1 MKKIFIDIIACVAM
15 ISALAACN
23 TEKPGND
30 EDKEGDEI
38 PAVSAFERNVC
49 IMEFT
54 GTWCTFCP
62 SAATTVNYMVS
73 DAYKDRAY
81 ALAFHI
87 EDEYSISEGK
97 RLYNGFGLTSAPS
110 YSIDMRD
117 HGYFSDG
124 EFSIDIDKALYDNPV
139 HCAAAVECSCD
150 SDGQVKV
157 SARMFSEMKS
167 SYSIAAYVIED
178 KIIGRQT
185 MPNTQVDQN
194 YTHRHV
200 VRKILSGSINGDSL
214 GEVEAGKE
222 AEKKYAFTIEDGWKK
237 ENLSVA
243 VLVIT
248 EKGEVGNMAVCAA
261 DGGKMDYKY
270 AK

>member
-1 MKKIFIDIIACVAM
+1 MKTKFINIIACIAI
-15 ISALAACN
+15 ISALAGCSSE
-23 TEKPGND
+23 TSTGN
-30 EDKEGDEI
+30 EDPENEEV

-62 SAATTVNYMVS
+62 SAATTVEYMVS
-73 DAYKDRAY
+73 ESYKDRAY

-97 RLYNGFGLTSAPS
+97 KLYNGFGLTSAPS
-110 YSIDMRD
+110 YSIDMRNN
-117 HGYFSDG
+117 GYFSDG
-124 EFSIDIDKALYDNPV
+124 EFSIGIDDALYNNPV

-157 SARMFSEMKS
+157 AAKMFSEMKS

-178 KIIGRQT
+178 KIIGKQT
-185 MPNTQVDQN
+185 MPTNQVDKD

-200 VRKILSGSINGDSL
+200 VRKMLSETIYGDSL

-222 AEKKYAFTIEDGWKK
+222 AEKKYVFTIEEGWKK

-248 EKGEVGNMAVCAA
+248 KKGEVGNMAVCAV

-270 AK
+270 VK

>member
-73 DAYKDRAY
+73 D
-81 ALAFHI
+81 
-87 EDEYSISEGK
+87 
-97 RLYNGFGLTSAPS
+97 
-110 YSIDMRD
+110 
-117 HGYFSDG
+117 
-124 EFSIDIDKALYDNPV
+124 IDKALYDNPV

-157 SARMFSEMKS
+157 SAKMFSEMKS

-200 VRKILSGSINGDSL
+200 VRKMLSGSINGDSL

-222 AEKKYAFTIEDGWKK
+222 AEKEYSFTIEEGWKK

-248 EKGEVGNMAVCAA
+248 QKGKVGNMAVCAA

-270 AK
+270 VK

>member
-15 ISALAACN
+15 ISALAGCDSEN
-23 TEKPGND
+23 PGNNGEPEE
-30 EDKEGDEI
+30 EDI

-62 SAATTVNYMVS
+62 SAATTVEYMVS
-73 DAYKDRAY
+73 EAYKDRAY

-117 HGYFSDG
+117 NGYFSDG
-124 EFSIDIDKALYDNPV
+124 EFSIGIDKALYDNPV
-139 HCAAAVECSCD
+139 HCAAAIECSCG
-150 SDGQVKV
+150 SDGNVKV
-157 SARMFSEMKS
+157 AAKMFSEMKS
-167 SYSIAAYVIED
+167 KYSIAVYVIED
-178 KIIGRQT
+178 KVIGRQT
-185 MPNTQVDQN
+185 MPNTQVDQD

-200 VRKILSGSINGDSL
+200 VRKMLSGSINGDDL
-214 GEVEAGKE
+214 GEIEAGKE
-222 AEKKYAFTIEDGWKK
+222 AKKEYSFVIEEGWKK

-243 VLVIT
+243 VLIIT
-248 EKGEVGNMAVCAA
+248 NKGEVGNMAVCSV
-261 DGGKMDYKY
+261 DGGKMDYEYVK
-270 AK
+270 

>member
-23 TEKPGND
+23 TEKPGNEEGKE
-30 EDKEGDEI
+30 EDKV

-87 EDEYSISEGK
+87 EDEFSISEGK

-157 SARMFSEMKS
+157 SAKMFSEMKS

-200 VRKILSGSINGDSL
+200 VRKMLSGSINGDSL

-222 AEKKYAFTIEDGWKK
+222 AEKEYSFTIEEGWKK

-248 EKGEVGNMAVCAA
+248 PKGEVGNMAVCAA

-270 AK
+270 VK

>member
-1 MKKIFIDIIACVAM
+1 MKKRFIDIIACLAM
-15 ISALAACN
+15 ISDLAACN

-200 VRKILSGSINGDSL
+200 VRKML
-214 GEVEAGKE
+214 
-222 AEKKYAFTIEDGWKK
+222 
-237 ENLSVA
+237 
-243 VLVIT
+243 
-248 EKGEVGNMAVCAA
+248 
-261 DGGKMDYKY
+261 
-270 AK
+270 

>member
-23 TEKPGND
+23 TEKPGNEEGKE
-30 EDKEGDEI
+30 EDKV

-157 SARMFSEMKS
+157 SAKMFSEMKS

-200 VRKILSGSINGDSL
+200 VRKMLSGSINGDSL

-222 AEKKYAFTIEDGWKK
+222 AEKEYSFTIEEGWKK

-248 EKGEVGNMAVCAA
+248 QKGKVGNMAVCAA

-270 AK
+270 VK